1 LTCRQ
6 RGILGVMVRE
16 AEIQD
21 FVNKVVEE
29 FAPQRVILFG
39 SHARGDAT
47 PDSDVDLLVIMPTK
61 KHTLDQAVEIRVRV
75 EHHFALDLLVRTPA
89 EVKKRLALGDFFL
102 KEVVTD
108 GKTLYKSTR
117 RGVCRGSGR

>member
-1 LTCRQ
+1 
-6 RGILGVMVRE
+6 MVRN

-21 FVNKVVEE
+21 FVDKVVEE

-61 KHTLDQAVEIRVRV
+61 KRTMQQ
-75 EHHFALDLLVRTPA
+75 ALDIRLRVSCEFPLDLIVRTPKD
-89 EVKKRLALGDFFL
+89 VKQRLALRDCFRQTIVS
-102 KEVVTD
+102 E
-108 GKTLYKSTR
+108 GKMLYESSR
-117 RGVCRGSGR
+117 C

>member
-1 LTCRQ
+1 
-6 RGILGVMVRE
+6 MVQE

-21 FVNKVVEE
+21 FVNRVVEE

-61 KHTLDQAVEIRVRV
+61 KRTIEQAVEIRQRV
-75 EHHFALDLLVRTPA
+75 DYHFPLDLLVRTPRD
-89 EVKKRLALGDFFL
+89 VRQRLAMHDCFL
-102 KEVVTD
+102 KTIVTE
-108 GKTLYKSTR
+108 GRTLYENP
-117 RGVCRGSGR
+117 

>member
-1 LTCRQ
+1 MRLLQ
-6 RGILGVMVRE
+6 DILVVMVRE

-61 KHTLDQAVEIRVRV
+61 KQTIEQAVEIRQRIRRS
-75 EHHFALDLLVRTPA
+75 FPLDLIVKTPA
-89 EVKKRLALGDFFL
+89 DVTWRLALHDCFL
-102 KEVVTD
+102 TTIVTE
-108 GKTLYKSTR
+108 GKTLYESL
-117 RGVCRGSGR
+117 SS